1 MVVPRSDRIA
11 SKISQQGWDGHAY
24 PDLPTFAQNPNNLW
38 QRVYGNRW
46 DLMCCGDAAGPGFY
60 LFSGFKKPTVTADA
74 ATIAAA
80 VPSISARPPA

>member
-24 PDLPTFAQNPNNLW
+24 PDLPTFAQNPINLW

-46 DLMCCGDAAGPGFY
+46 DLC
-60 LFSGFKKPTVTADA
+60 
-74 ATIAAA
+74 A
-80 VPSISARPPA
+80 VAMLRAPDSISSPASRNPL